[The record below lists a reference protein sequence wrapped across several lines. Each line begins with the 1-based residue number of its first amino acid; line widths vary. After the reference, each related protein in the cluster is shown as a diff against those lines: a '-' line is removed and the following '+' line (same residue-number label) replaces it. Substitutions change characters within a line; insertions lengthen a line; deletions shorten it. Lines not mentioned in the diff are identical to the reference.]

1 MENRVLVL
9 PHLGAGVA
17 HFAFYPK
24 SVIRACLDFVL
35 LEEWILFDF

>member
-17 HFAFYPK
+17 HFAFYVYK
-24 SVIRACLDFVL
+24 FAVL
-35 LEEWILFDF
+35 LKPLVENMEKG